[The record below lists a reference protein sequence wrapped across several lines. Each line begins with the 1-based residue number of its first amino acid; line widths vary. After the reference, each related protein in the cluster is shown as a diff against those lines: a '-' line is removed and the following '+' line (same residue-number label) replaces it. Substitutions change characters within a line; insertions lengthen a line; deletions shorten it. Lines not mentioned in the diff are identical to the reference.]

1 MKKTLLLFAMLLG
14 VVGAWAQ
21 IVFPEEGK
29 FYVIKNFRSS
39 KYATFM
45 YGDNEQLRQKA
56 NRTANA
62 IWYVTDVATLNG
74 GGISCKLH
82 NAATESIYAANN
94 SFTATGV
101 TVYIKENP
109 HKTGYV
115 CVSTTEDLS
124 SNCWDDADR
133 NLEIGSIGNYN
144 PRSNDYD
151 GTSWTFV
158 DVTDQVE
165 TATAQ
170 YSFTDP
176 LGQVISGSYKR
187 FTLDED
193 YTVPTNILIM
203 GVTLSNAVFENNT
216 LSADIVYPFRV
227 SNAEVTNK
235 LIINGYEANSLN
247 FKIYAKDNA
256 NIKVHKNVDP
266 TADNINNYLWAIY
279 PNYAEGTYAIKNIAT
294 GKFIHSI
301 LTTGNGRHDGTA
313 LSFNETATPFKL
325 IRDSWGY
332 SFKVAT
338 ETLYLSINSSQ
349 SNTTPS
355 EQFVGLHGNTH
366 AGSSLSFI
374 PYVVNYT
381 ITDEANNTYTGEG
394 EGWAGLQIEP
404 VFTGAAGYNLT
415 NKVWDGNTF
424 TATITF
430 PFPVSKEVVISSFKG
445 TKDPGLRKYYVGTGD
460 NDGNVMYGPSNPPK
474 DNKDKWIIEPSCN
487 NTAFTFK
494 IKNVGTSKY
503 ITTSATTTTDAKDSV
518 TVTDAGTAFT
528 VDADN
533 RFKLPTTKSDGSAL
547 YLSAGS
553 SAYNDLYLGAWTWNG
568 NNGVHNGNCNYI
580 YEVELPYEI
589 TDIAGN
595 IFEGTLDASGA
606 SGDYPWISGAQLSN
620 ISFDGMKLNA
630 TVTFNIP
637 VSDTEVTN
645 PTLIINGASWDNTNS
660 RKWRAVEDDG
670 KFYVKVQRA
679 EINYTD
685 NNALWAIYPEL
696 NGNTF
701 KFKIKSLSTGKFVK
715 ANPDCPGELKTDVT
729 GNTKPVTLEN
739 EGTAFEYKVR
749 TGNNCHFT
757 YKNTSGTEVKL
768 SMNSKNDDFDV
779 FLGVY
784 QGDHSGNDV
793 AFPSYVE
800 NMNWP
805 EFVSTGTTLNPLVIA
820 IGNDVKKTLV
830 AKKLPSSAD
839 RYVHVTASNEE
850 PELGYGQWTI
860 YPAFSGNKIGF
871 KIKNI
876 ATDTYIYAKPNGA
889 SEEYPVVL
897 NAEGTAFDFADSKF
911 AYTDGANTLYLS
923 VPTNKYNLPLG
934 VGTEADETLKTIT
947 FPEFSSYQIT
957 IGTTGYTT
965 VYSPFTAFT
974 YSVKLKIY
982 TITSAPQDGRVNLNL
997 ITSPKADDVSNYIFE
1012 NQGVIIKG
1020 NSGTYTFYMTDD
1032 QGYFDADAWEGNKLS
1047 GSFTNTYVQGDAYVL
1062 SAPEGVESVGL
1073 YKALLNKDANG
1084 EAGTSHFKN
1093 NAGKAYLPASA
1104 LSAEAAESRFFLF
1117 DFGGNET
1124 GIESVEGE
1132 NGNVKTEV
1140 YDLAGRRVQ
1149 NAKKG
1154 IFVING
1160 KVVVK

>member
-21 IVFPEEGK
+21 TPTPVLTYTNITAPQELSAEDAKTIREMSAMTIVAEVDIVDITNASDVSLLFTAVADYTSNKTENNTIWGVGVGGNSMRYVVGPRDGGWYSSSNGSLTTATKKIAFTYNGTTIGCFKEEGWVKDQTSTKSLSTFDGQNAK
-29 FYVIKNFRSS
+29 FYLGGMIFNTDTEWGTFNGTIHSVRIYNIAMNATQIADAFSRTVLTYDLTDISGN
-39 KYATFM
+39 KYM
-45 YGDNEQLRQKA
+45 
-56 NRTANA
+56 
-62 IWYVTDVATLNG
+62 
-74 GGISCKLH
+74 
-82 NAATESIYAANN
+82 
-94 SFTATGV
+94 
-101 TVYIKENP
+101 
-109 HKTGYV
+109 GY
-115 CVSTTEDLS
+115 
-124 SNCWDDADR
+124 
-133 NLEIGSIGNYN
+133 
-144 PRSNDYD
+144 YD
-151 GTSWTFV
+151 GV
-158 DVTDQVE
+158 VNE
-165 TATAQ
+165 
-170 YSFTDP
+170 
-176 LGQVISGSYKR
+176 
-187 FTLDED
+187 
-193 YTVPTNILIM
+193 TVPTFT
-203 GVTLSNAVFENNT
+203 G
-216 LSADIVYPFRV
+216 
-227 SNAEVTNK
+227 
-235 LIINGYEANSLN
+235 
-247 FKIYAKDNA
+247 
-256 NIKVHKNVDP
+256 
-266 TADNINNYLWAIY
+266 
-279 PNYAEGTYAIKNIAT
+279 IA
-294 GKFIHSI
+294 
-301 LTTGNGRHDGTA
+301 
-313 LSFNETATPFKL
+313 
-325 IRDSWGY
+325 GY
-332 SFKVAT
+332 S
-338 ETLYLSINSSQ
+338 LSGGVWN
-349 SNTTPS
+349 
-355 EQFVGLHGNTH
+355 EK
-366 AGSSLSFI
+366 
-374 PYVVNYT
+374 NYS
-381 ITDEANNTYTGEG
+381 AN
-394 EGWAGLQIEP
+394 
-404 VFTGAAGYNLT
+404 
-415 NKVWDGNTF
+415 
-424 TATITF
+424 ITF

-460 NDGNVMYGPSNPPK
+460 NEGNVMYGPSNPPT

-503 ITTSATTTTDAKDSV
+503 ITTSATTTTDAKETV

-553 SAYNDLYLGAWTWNG
+553 STSNDQYLGAWTWNG
-568 NNGVHNGNCNYI
+568 NYGVHNGNCNYI

-595 IFEGTLDASGA
+595 IFRGTVDALVGNAKEKAPAIAAGPGHS
-606 SGDYPWISGAQLSN
+606 LSAFT
-620 ISFDGMKLNA
+620 FDGMKLNA

-637 VSDTEVTN
+637 VSGAEVTN

-660 RKWRAVEDDG
+660 RKWRAIEDDG
-670 KFYVKVQRA
+670 KLYVKVQRA

-715 ANPDCPGELKTDVT
+715 ANPDCPGDLKTDVT

-749 TGNNCHFT
+749 TGSNCHFT
-757 YKNTSGTEVKL
+757 YKNTSEKEVKL
-768 SMNSKNDDFDV
+768 SMNSKDKDFDV

-784 QGDHSGNDV
+784 KDDHSGNDV

-805 EFVSTGTTLNPLVIA
+805 EFVSTGTILNPLVIA
-820 IGNDVKKTLV
+820 IDNDAKKALV

-911 AYTDGANTLYLS
+911 AYTDGVNTLYLS
-923 VPTNKYNLPLG
+923 VPTNESFNLPLG
-934 VGTEADETLKTIT
+934 VSTEADDTRKTIA
-947 FPEFSSYQIT
+947 FPEFNSFQVT
-957 IGTTGYTT
+957 IGEVGYTT
-965 VYSPFTAFT
+965 LYSPITVVAIPEEGKEVDIYAIT
-974 YSVKLKIY
+974 DATTSENNKVTLTKLESWNVIP
-982 TITSAPQDGRVNLNL
+982 A
-997 ITSPKADDVSNYIFE
+997 
-1012 NQGVIIKG
+1012 NQGCILKG
-1020 NSGTYTFYMTDD
+1020 SGKITFSKTDD
-1032 QGYFDADAWEGNKLS
+1032 NWVRGDWSTNLLR

-1062 SAPEGVESVGL
+1062 SAPDGVESVGL

-1084 EAGTSHFKN
+1084 EAGTTHFKN

-1117 DFGGNET
+1117 GFGDGEET
-1124 GIESVEGE
+1124 GITETE
-1132 NGNVKTEV
+1132 NGLVKTENTVV

-1149 NAKKG
+1149 GAQKG
-1154 IFVING
+1154 IFIVNG
-1160 KVVVK
+1160 KKVVR